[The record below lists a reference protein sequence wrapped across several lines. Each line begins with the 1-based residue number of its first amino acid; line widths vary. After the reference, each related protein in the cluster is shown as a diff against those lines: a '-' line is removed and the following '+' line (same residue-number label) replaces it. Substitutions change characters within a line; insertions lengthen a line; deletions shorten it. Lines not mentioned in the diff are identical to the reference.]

1 MTGTDEQLLERME
14 RFPDR
19 IIRLIEDESLEDLL
33 RAGAGGSWGAVEHI
47 AHLKDFDDVSL
58 ERIDQILQ
66 EDDPELEL
74 FDTDVRSIELDYH
87 AQNPFGTAQAFRVA
101 RSKLVRRLAGLQ
113 PADWSRTANHPEV
126 GRISLQQLVQQIDE
140 HDAHHFDALR
150 EVLV

>member
-14 RFPDR
+14 RFPER
-19 IIRLIEDESLEDLL
+19 VIRLIEDESLEDLL

-66 EDDPELEL
+66 NEEPELEL

-87 AQNPFGTAQAFRVA
+87 AQNPFDTAQAFRVSRA
-101 RSKLVRRLAGLQ
+101 KLVRRLAGLQ
-113 PADWSRTANHPEV
+113 PSDWSRTAIHPEV
-126 GRISLQQLVQQIDE
+126 GRISLQQLVQHIDE
-140 HDAHHFDALR
+140 HDVQHLETLR